1 MLWTWPLAS
10 VRTSFVD
17 RPEPTLI
24 ANLSSRPFVHWFGY
38 FAPQVLCVDKVHT
51 PEGQLCEREVKNF
64 VEWGAANRPP
74 FAGKLVGRAG
84 PYQAGRGDHSG
95 GSIAEGETKQIGR
108 MKIKIDASAG
118 SADPASAEGSL
129 DEIQRK

>member
-51 PEGQLCEREVKNF
+51 PEGQLCERDEKNF
-64 VEWGAANRPP
+64 VKRGRANRPP
-74 FAGKLVGRAG
+74 FA
-84 PYQAGRGDHSG
+84 
-95 GSIAEGETKQIGR
+95 
-108 MKIKIDASAG
+108 
-118 SADPASAEGSL
+118 
-129 DEIQRK
+129 